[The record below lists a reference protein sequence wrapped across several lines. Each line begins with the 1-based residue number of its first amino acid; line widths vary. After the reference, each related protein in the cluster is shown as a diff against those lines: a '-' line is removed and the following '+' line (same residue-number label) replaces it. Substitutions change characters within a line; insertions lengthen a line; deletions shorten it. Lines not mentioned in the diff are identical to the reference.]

1 MEENILQEVPDF
13 KLHKKRTITICTFLT
28 GPLVAGYLIAEN
40 FNQLNERRNAIKTW
54 IVTILVAI
62 ISFGSVLIPALEKIP
77 NILFILLYT
86 IMTSYLVQRFQQPRI
101 ILHSEKG
108 GQFFPVWRAVLA
120 SIICLAIS
128 LALVFLILFIAAPEA
143 FI

>member
-40 FNQLNERRNAIKTW
+40 FNQLNERRNAIRTW
-54 IVTILVAI
+54 IYTILIAI

-108 GQFFPVWRAVLA
+108 GQF
-120 SIICLAIS
+120 
-128 LALVFLILFIAAPEA
+128 
-143 FI
+143 